1 MELLVYVSLFLTSS
15 FLFYLFYEVL
25 LRPKQVLRERLDNIK
40 VMADTRN
47 VFDEEMRE
55 TFAERVINPA
65 YERLIQALGN
75 VAPSAIKDQYELLL
89 NSSGSR
95 DKMRFNNVIAI
106 QLMLGTIL
114 SFAVYYLMRVTAQP
128 SNNLYVF
135 LAGAIGF
142 LLPYL
147 SLRSKS
153 QKRIE
158 EIKFSLP
165 SFLDILYVSVEAG
178 LSFDMAIYRTTD
190 KMKGPLSEELLYTM
204 NEMNKGRDRSEALR
218 DMVKRT
224 QVADLGTFVTS
235 IIQAE
240 EMGSNI
246 GNVLRI
252 QADTMRLNKRQRAEE
267 KAAKIPTTMLFPI
280 VFFMFPALFV
290 VILGPAV
297 INIMGTLMK

>member
-1 MELLVYVSLFLTSS
+1 MELFVYLSLFLTST

-25 LRPKQVLRERLDNIK
+25 LQPKQLLRERLDNVK
-40 VMADTRN
+40 VMADTRD

-55 TFAERVINPA
+55 SFIERVINPM
-65 YERLIQALGN
+65 YERVIQALGN
-75 VAPSAIKDQYELLL
+75 LAPSAIKNQYELLL
-89 NSSGSR
+89 TSSGSK
-95 DKMRFNNVIAI
+95 DKMKFNNVIAI
-106 QLMLGTIL
+106 QVMLGVLL
-114 SFAVYYLMRVTAQP
+114 SFVVYYLLKITGQP
-128 SNNLYVF
+128 ANSIYVF

-142 LLPYL
+142 MLPYL
-147 SLRSKS
+147 SLKSKS

-158 EIKFSLP
+158 EITYALP

-190 KMKGPLSEELLYTM
+190 KMKGPLSEELLFTL
-204 NEMNKGRDRSEALR
+204 NEINKGRDRSEALR

-246 GNVLRI
+246 GNVLRV

-280 VFFMFPALFV
+280 IFFMFPALFV

-297 INIMGTLMK
+297 INIIGTLMN